1 LSNSFSEHRTD
12 SAPSRL
18 RFAST
23 QASRSRHLSSDLLDT
38 CRYRPRQPGCQVF
51 PSLRSTCSTAVLTWS
66 TRSPMYSCACRCPQV
81 SATAA
86 SHPASWS
93 LDHDQHPPFTTVV
106 DRHAASL
113 RIAHDSA
120 RLSRSI
126 GMVPHDLH
134 LAVATASELHTCAS
148 QTKRYAPGFEV
159 ETGKPSTRPTWTWH
173 TPPGVTNRSRCVSL
187 VQSLRLDLGSPLS
200 QSPRRLDSSCTV

>member
-1 LSNSFSEHRTD
+1 MGSLLFSFFPQLKHPYQLKLRYTSTQEQFCPTFSWSIGRTR
-12 SAPSRL
+12 ATSRL
-18 RFAST
+18 CFAST

-38 CRYRPRQPGCQVF
+38 YHHHPRPLGRQVF

-81 SATAA
+81 SETVV

-93 LDHDQHPPFTTVV
+93 LDHAQHPPFTTAV

-120 RLSRSI
+120 WLPRSI
-126 GMVPHDLH
+126 GADPHDLH
-134 LAVATASELHTCAS
+134 LAVATASVLHTCAS
-148 QTKRYAPGFEV
+148 QTKRHAPGFEA
-159 ETGKPSTRPTWTWH
+159 ETEKPSTCPT
-173 TPPGVTNRSRCVSL
+173 
-187 VQSLRLDLGSPLS
+187 
-200 QSPRRLDSSCTV
+200 